1 MRKPITIIFCLSIFV
16 MLTTYSANLIE
27 KANTIK
33 AGSDL
38 ALKKNQI
45 SDTIAPDS
53 NELTSIYTRAI
64 HDFIEAI
71 YQKDKTVFDT
81 LFFIQHKNGLADDF
95 PDIQLPESIKQT
107 KLLLFTQQE
116 AENHKSFYHEASPC
130 INLIGDVNEN
140 TSDFIFVA
148 FFPEFQHQ
156 YDCYIHYNFD
166 RPMKDYELEYLRIEV
181 LIYDK
186 NGKPD
191 HYAVYQDG
199 KQTGNKPIQ

>member
-1 MRKPITIIFCLSIFV
+1 MRKWNIYIFSLSVFIAFES
-16 MLTTYSANLIE
+16 YSANLIE
-27 KANTIK
+27 KANTNN
-33 AGSDL
+33 ATSNL
-38 ALKKNQI
+38 AVTKNHLSQSI
-45 SDTIAPDS
+45 VPDS
-53 NELTSIYTRAI
+53 NELTSIYSRAI
-64 HDFIEAI
+64 HDFIVAV

-95 PDIQLPESIKQT
+95 PDIQLPEIIKHT
-107 KLLLFTQQE
+107 KLLLITQQE

-130 INLIGDVNEN
+130 INLIGDVNKN

-156 YDCYIHYNFD
+156 YDCYIQYNFD
-166 RPMKDYELEYLRIEV
+166 LSKKDFELEYLRIEV

-191 HYAVYQDG
+191 HYAVFQDG
-199 KQTGNKPIQ
+199 KHTGNKPIQ